1 MTAITTDRARALYA
15 RTAERLDQID
25 RQTAALLA
33 GPVDESYKF
42 YSRARN
48 LARLEGERQV
58 VAEIHQAIAWAV
70 EGGDLTETQL
80 LLTALDV
87 SAFISSADLPVEQ
100 AEGRSNGVRKFVH
113 WFDGTARE
121 AAA

>member
-1 MTAITTDRARALYA
+1 MTAITTDRAGALYA

-25 RQTAALLA
+25 RQTAALLT

-42 YSRARN
+42 YSHARY

-58 VAEIHQAIAWAV
+58 VGEAHRAIGWAV

-80 LLTALDV
+80 LLTVLD
-87 SAFISSADLPVEQ
+87 ATTISMSGDLAVEQ
-100 AEGRSNGVRKFVH
+100 AEGRSNGVRKFIR
-113 WFDGTARE
+113 WFDTARAGE
-121 AAA
+121 AA

>member
-1 MTAITTDRARALYA
+1 MTAITTDRASALHA

-25 RQTAALLA
+25 RQIAGLLA
-33 GPVDESYKF
+33 GPVDEPYQF

-58 VAEIHQAIAWAV
+58 VAEIQQAIAWAV

-80 LLTALDV
+80 LLTALDA
-87 SAFISSADLPVEQ
+87 SASISSADLPVEQ
-100 AEGRSNGVRKFVH
+100 AEGRSNAVRKFAH
-113 WFDGTARE
+113 WFDSTARE